1 MLTLSHKH
9 TRLRERPRAA
19 PDTRATPFPVGRDAS
34 FRGLCRRPSQVID
47 DAADEGGAAAA
58 PPTDPIFKARAR
70 RATERARVSL
80 SLSRDTGGR
89 HDPLRWLRRCKP
101 CDT

>member
-1 MLTLSHKH
+1 MLTLSHKNTRERESPRGARH
-9 TRLRERPRAA
+9 TR
-19 PDTRATPFPVGRDAS
+19 DPFPRRTRCFIPGV
-34 FRGLCRRPSQVID
+34 CRRPPQVID

-80 SLSRDTGGR
+80 SLA
-89 HDPLRWLRRCKP
+89 
-101 CDT
+101 